1 MYYYIKRW
9 HPVSAVLENRND
21 WVIWV
26 IEIPYT
32 RLKPDTLQ
40 AVIEEF
46 ILREGT
52 DYGTHEVTLDDK
64 RAQVRHQLDKGEVLI
79 TFDPRTENCTL
90 MTRQQF
96 KRSKQREIIQNPNSG
111 ENNLMAYED
120 YSQDIMQNEYVKDPN
135 ESNAQD

>member
-1 MYYYIKRW
+1 M
-9 HPVSAVLENRND
+9 
-21 WVIWV
+21 

-32 RLKPDTLQ
+32 RLKADTLQ

-52 DYGTHEVTLDDK
+52 DYGVHEISLDDK

-96 KRSKQREIIQNPNSG
+96 KRSKQGEIIQNPSSG

-120 YSQDIMQNEYVKDPN
+120 YSQEFT
-135 ESNAQD
+135 QDQHLNSIADLDKQD

>member
-1 MYYYIKRW
+1 M
-9 HPVSAVLENRND
+9 
-21 WVIWV
+21 

-32 RLKPDTLQ
+32 RLKADTLQ

-52 DYGTHEVTLDDK
+52 DYGAHEISLDDK